1 MKNSIYFI
9 IIILIISIL
18 TISCNSDDDGSA
30 NTIYKQYMRSFVQN
44 ISAWAKAQPQQADFI
59 IIPQNGHEL
68 ATVNGNEEDPPDTAY
83 IDAIDGAGQEDL
95 FYGYDYDDITTPA
108 VERDYLLSFLDLY
121 ESNGVEVLVTDY
133 CSTSGKMDDSYAQSF
148 SRGFISFA
156 ADHRDLDIIPVYP
169 AIPYK
174 VNDLDITSLTDAKNF
189 LYLLDPSVNYATKND
204 FITAID
210 ATNYDIFI
218 IDLFY
223 YDDLGNET
231 QLDAEDI
238 AGLQTKPDA
247 GENDRLVICY
257 MSIGEAEDYRYYW
270 EGGWEPGSPDWIV
283 EENPDWEGNYKVQ
296 YWDPEWQAII
306 YGDVDSYL
314 QKIIDSGFD
323 GVYLDIIDA
332 FEYFE

>member
-44 ISAWAKAQPQQADFI
+44 ISAWAKTQQADFI

-68 ATVNGNEEDPPDTAY
+68 ATVDGNEEDPPDSAY

-121 ESNGVEVLVTDY
+121 ESNSVEVLVTDY

-156 ADHRDLDIIPVYP
+156 ADQRGLDNIPEYP
-169 AIPYK
+169 ITPYNI
-174 VNDLDITSLTDAKNF
+174 NDLDIGTLSDAQNF
-189 LYLLDPSVNYATKND
+189 LYLLDPSPFLTKIA
-204 FITAID
+204 FIAAIV
-210 ATNYDIFI
+210 ATNYDVII
-218 IDLFY
+218 IDLYF
-223 YDDLGNET
+223 NE
-231 QLDAEDI
+231 I
-238 AGLQTKPDA
+238 ALTLTEINSLKTKAID
-247 GENDRLVICY
+247 GSRLVICY

-314 QKIIDSGFD
+314 QKIINSGFD